1 MRRSW
6 RARTTQEEDNRWPG
20 NRRNYLTLLELP
32 FGLANLVASSGR
44 MGEAARWQR
53 RVEGFVFDRIGD
65 PPARV
70 LEVGCGKGD
79 LALALDRAG
88 HSVTAID
95 PRAPEGSIFR
105 RVGIEEFSELGPFD
119 HVVAILSL
127 HHVDDIG
134 GALDKMAGLLR
145 AGGTLV
151 VVEFAWDRIDST
163 TAEWALARL
172 PGASASGKHSCLER
186 CCRGRTHDGG
196 DEVGHLHAEAHAA
209 GWAGEEGLH
218 RSGRMREE
226 IGRRFVERSFSW
238 GPYLYPD
245 LDDDTSEADELA
257 AIEAGEIN
265 ATSFCYVGTVAS
277 ERSAFAR

>member
-1 MRRSW
+1 
-6 RARTTQEEDNRWPG
+6 
-20 NRRNYLTLLELP
+20 
-32 FGLANLVASSGR
+32 
-44 MGEAARWQR
+44 MGEAAGWQR
-53 RVEGFVFDRIGD
+53 RVEGFVLDQIGD

-79 LALALDRAG
+79 LAHALDRAG

-95 PRAPEGSIFR
+95 PRAPEGPIFR
-105 RVGIEEFSELGPFD
+105 RVGIEEFSEPGPFD

-127 HHVDDIG
+127 HHVEDIC
-134 GALDKMAGLLR
+134 GAMDKMAELLR

-151 VVEFAWDRIDST
+151 VVEFAWDRIDGT

-172 PGASASGKHSCLER
+172 PGAPDSGKHSWLER
-186 CCRGRTHDGG
+186 CCRGRAHDGG
-196 DEVGHLHAEAHAA
+196 DEVGHLHADSRAA
-209 GWAGEEGLH
+209 EWASEEGLH
-218 RSGRMREE
+218 SSGQMLEE

-238 GPYLYPD
+238 WPYLYAD

-265 ATSFCYVGTVAS
+265 ATSFCYVGAVAS
-277 ERSAFAR
+277 ERSVFAR